1 MLQATHAA
9 TLYRCSALLP
19 TGAFVLALLHCAL
32 CLACAGWRSSQ
43 HPSRLRWSEA
53 ANALLRASTQLLLPL
68 LTSRTVESFLAPTKS
83 ACAGPPAHVLL
94 PAAALPDVL
103 HSTARAAA
111 TATAQHAALL
121 LWASGAPAALSC
133 ALGWRLRFRWAWYVP
148 HARAPVRMCLPSAT
162 PWPQSTHSKLHAIYT
177 TDHLGPPPTPLP
189 CSASALFQLCLSAA
203 FMRAAPSVCLAPA
216 LSSPQA
222 QRLTHDL
229 YALAGLPALALLGP
243 SAAQPSALGE
253 CVSILRFLQLALAL
267 VLPLAWQLAA
277 EAAALPREG
286 HWLPPAW
293 PAPRPTRHMR
303 SPRPPGEASDEWL
316 PFFSAAAIG
325 AALAWECTAIASAHG

>member
-1 MLQATHAA
+1 MSLATHAA

-133 ALGWRLRFRWAWYVP
+133 ALGWRLRF
-148 HARAPVRMCLPSAT
+148 
-162 PWPQSTHSKLHAIYT
+162 
-177 TDHLGPPPTPLP
+177 
-189 CSASALFQLCLSAA
+189 SASALFQLCLSAA